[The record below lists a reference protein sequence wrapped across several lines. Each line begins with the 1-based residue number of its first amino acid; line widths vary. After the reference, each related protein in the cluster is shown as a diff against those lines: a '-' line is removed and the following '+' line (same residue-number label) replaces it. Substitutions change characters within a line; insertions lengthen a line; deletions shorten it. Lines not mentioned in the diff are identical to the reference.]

1 MFLVFSRSPKGE
13 WRGVGRG
20 RRELLVGNKFWE
32 TETRLLASWH
42 CNMRVFCSTPRF
54 SSVFPCIIVLWFYCW
69 SCWNFSSVWPCLH
82 RQHVHGFAV
91 RAAKLLDDIWRS
103 VLGCHW
109 NISKDVSIQAFG
121 TGLLLHLQFHQGTSY
136 FNFRHSGWISEDFV
150 EFQSFSSNF
159 GGLIG
164 LCEYFLSRELPKK
177 RKIKSTLFKNI
188 KTSQSWIELLL
199 QIIES
204 TPWNAGF
211 CSIMQTM
218 IFLYLQMRW
227 KRCKTMFS

>member
-1 MFLVFSRSPKGE
+1 MCIFLDLRLNIPRVHLFLYHPCSWSFPVRQRVKEGE
-13 WRGVGRG
+13 GGKG

-32 TETRLLASWH
+32 LETRLLASWH

-54 SSVFPCIIVLWFYCW
+54 SSVFPCIIDLWFYCW

-121 TGLLLHLQFHQGTSY
+121 TGLLLNLQFNQGTSHS
-136 FNFRHSGWISEDFV
+136 NFRHFGRISEGSV

-159 GGLIG
+159 GALIV
-164 LCEYFLSRELPKK
+164 LCGYF
-177 RKIKSTLFKNI
+177 
-188 KTSQSWIELLL
+188 
-199 QIIES
+199 
-204 TPWNAGF
+204 
-211 CSIMQTM
+211 
-218 IFLYLQMRW
+218 
-227 KRCKTMFS
+227 